1 METYLSREL
10 ALTKKKLLETLII
23 ILIINP
29 NMEYMFKQNM
39 HPASSLI
46 PPPPILVQRD
56 LISIQL
62 LTVNPQLP
70 PLLFSDY
77 QELLLSMIYEWTLSQ
92 QLHQT

>member
-1 METYLSREL
+1 
-10 ALTKKKLLETLII
+10 
-23 ILIINP
+23 
-29 NMEYMFKQNM
+29 MEYMFKQNM
-39 HPASSLI
+39 HPASP